1 MTATSATSS
10 LPRGEHRRVDARS
23 DGMTVVVTRTVRA
36 ADGHVLRRDR
46 WVSAYRWLE
55 GVVLD
60 GTG

>member
-1 MTATSATSS
+1 
-10 LPRGEHRRVDARS
+10 
-23 DGMTVVVTRTVRA
+23 MTVVVTRTVRA